1 MTDRE
6 SGDDQSLRVL
16 VDGNNVMGSRPDGWW
31 RDRRRAMQ
39 RLVDELA
46 VYAAE
51 AGGEWTIVFDGHP
64 RRLIVPPE
72 TPLRIVYA
80 ERRGPNA
87 ADDRIVEMAAESA
100 SPRNVLVYTS
110 DRHLRARVTALG
122 ANVKG
127 AGSLSRVVKGNV
139 SRSGSQ

>member
-1 MTDRE
+1 MADRE
-6 SGDDQSLRVL
+6 SGDDQSRLVL

-39 RLVDELA
+39 RLVDEVA
-46 VYAAE
+46 SHAAQ
-51 AGGEWTIVFDGHP
+51 AGGEWTIVFDGP
-64 RRLIVPPE
+64 TRRLIVPPE
-72 TPLRIVYA
+72 SPLRIVYA
-80 ERRGPNA
+80 GRRGTNA
-87 ADDRIVEMAAESA
+87 ADDRIVEMAADST
-100 SPRNVLVYTS
+100 PRRSVLVYTS
-110 DRHLRARVTALG
+110 DRDLRARVTALG